1 MATTATSSRQHQP
14 APTPPGLS
22 LRACRCCGLVQHVQQ
37 VPPGCRAACPRCGT
51 TVRHDK
57 PPRSVAWAAAFSLA
71 ALILYPAAMSL
82 PVIEITNMGRTQAA
96 TIVSGAVELAASG
109 AYAVAI
115 VVLVCSVIVPI
126 VKIGAMFILCAG
138 DAILHRRHRAIT
150 YRALEWIGRWG
161 MVDVLLVAILV
172 AAVKLGDWASVHP
185 GPGTTAFAA
194 VVVLSLLSSAAFDPE
209 SIWENQDQTTAPE
222 HHHTHTAS
230 TATEAT
236 AGT

>member
-1 MATTATSSRQHQP
+1 M
-14 APTPPGLS
+14 PPGQHKALQS
-22 LRACRCCGLVQHVQQ
+22 EAVPTSPNQPTLRACRCCGLVQHIPH
-37 VPPGCRAACPRCGT
+37 VPLRHRAACPRCGT

-71 ALILYPAAMSL
+71 ALILYPAAMAL

-96 TIVSGAVELAASG
+96 TIVSGAIELAAAGS
-109 AYAVAI
+109 YAVAI

-126 VKIGAMFILCAG
+126 VKIGAMFLLCAG
-138 DAILHRRHRAIT
+138 DAILHRRHRAVT

-172 AAVKLGDWASVHP
+172 AAVKLGDWASVYP
-185 GPGTTAFAA
+185 GPGATAFAT

-209 SIWENQDQTTAPE
+209 SIWENQPE
-222 HHHTHTAS
+222 R
-230 TATEAT
+230 
-236 AGT
+236 